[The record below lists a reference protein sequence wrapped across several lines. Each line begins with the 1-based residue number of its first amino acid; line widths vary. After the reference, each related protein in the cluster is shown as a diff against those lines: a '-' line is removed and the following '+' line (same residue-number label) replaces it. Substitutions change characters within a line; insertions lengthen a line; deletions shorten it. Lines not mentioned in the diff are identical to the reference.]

1 MQAAIRIVDKST
13 GDGVD
18 TARRT
23 FVPILSGELVLNDAE
38 EVILSPT
45 HSTICNILSDPGY
58 PLGLSSSRQFLK
70 RQKSA
75 IGFHLR
81 SRSIRES
88 KSHRPSIFKET
99 GLERQKVS
107 DHDLQNDALR
117 DFTAEKKILAETSRR
132 RSSKKKTPL
141 AKRSS
146 SFLPRSVKPG
156 LQGSITSLVS
166 SRSITLIRGLKQ
178 TSSDEEERKQSAA
191 RTVKKPEESDDAVD
205 TTKPMP
211 RKSSRKGK
219 SVGSALQMSAEESD
233 YIKKLQRRT
242 KSLDEGKKSLPSDVL
257 ESKVSVVS
265 RFAKLESKLDAVTSS
280 TQRGVTEIKSPK
292 AQRVA
297 RSSSIVVPKP
307 LRAPSIS
314 RKSRK
319 RSSGT
324 GAYERQLEELQNQLE
339 KDKSKRKKGE
349 GPASKVKAAI
359 VNPTRLQ
366 LIRQHLKIGPKE
378 TEEAESDERESSESL
393 SMAEPSMW
401 ELLSKKRDSEKEK
414 PKFVDEIPEET
425 SEPKRPKKRNLI
437 HSQWKNSS
445 MTFVRAQ
452 TNWRKLVHS
461 VRRASIDEKEKYTL
475 KNTRWD
481 DISAQEQAKDEDDSS
496 KVMVEFMKHH
506 HVHRKSLYR
515 KVDSSTIVTRH
526 IGATETKVSI
536 PRSIISSDP
545 QSSPDLLDSSK
556 PIIPESLLITIQQK
570 MPHGMRYQGGSMPE
584 KTKSSKRLDK
594 SKKRKPSVTSANIPK
609 RIDSF
614 GEAALQVISALS
626 KKKPGHKELDGT
638 RDVLLRG
645 TESAILTTESE
656 ESPEEDLP
664 IKPSYRPIGLFKKF
678 ILEEPEGT
686 TSSDT
691 PYVKMMK
698 DEFKKE
704 KLRKGSYHQNKANS
718 DTDLTRA
725 SSETKIHES
734 KSDSKVSF
742 EKVIDAKWRLIEERN
757 RFKGQRDPYA
767 IHYTESFMNL
777 SLPMVPV
784 ETPPGKDASSKRG
797 LARKEKEA
805 KKLLLKK
812 ASSDSTSSLVSF
824 ASSLELPDAVK
835 RSKVLIDQK
844 QYKDELIDTVTTKT
858 KLKKKAGDRPLSSPL
873 DNIKRKRSVTHPSSG
888 SITFLQDDMMTDEA
902 ETDIAAAEEAT
913 EMPKSPKYSDVTGLR
928 DRPLET
934 EIAPETKI
942 KKIRRET
949 IEGQQQ
955 SSLPDGERVTEDD
968 EEQLKPTESDI
979 AAERIMKGKS
989 SQLSLFASS
998 TSSSEDEFVKHD
1010 SETPVAADFDE
1021 KSEDRKALR
1030 RTLYEVDTRSEQ
1042 EAPLEITKGG
1052 FTAERKK
1059 TRKAD
1064 GRFTRAPE
1072 TVAEEK
1078 MLKRTRIVKR
1088 GEFAMGKE
1096 TKAPPEEKMLKRTR
1110 REKQDEFTMGK
1121 ETKAP
1126 TEEQML
1132 IETRSIKH
1140 DEFEMGQEP
1149 RIPSEEKMLKRTG
1162 KEKQDEFA
1170 MGKEP
1175 RVLSD
1180 EKMLERTRSAKQDEF
1195 ATGKESRVPSEERIL
1210 KRTPSAKQSSSA
1222 MESSS
1227 VESRD
1232 DVSSITKT
1240 SEASYK
1246 SQRQDTPKRKRDNKP
1261 KGKIKKK
1268 EQKYTTP
1275 SMADLD
1281 RLEGISKRDDSG
1293 RAQLYREDSEG
1304 SQVSKTTSSMIL
1316 QSKKDK
1322 SDHDAGL
1329 VDTGSTSQEGAE
1341 LSRTILFES
1350 AMTGASD
1357 TTVKFPR
1364 GKDYL
1369 TPKQSTPDIAM
1380 GFTSDNFY
1388 SKTSSH
1394 MGDWLQKQLKDREAS
1409 LTSVK
1414 DKVLSFHTTS
1424 SLGHAPL
1431 RKATFGGKEVLPP
1444 IRDTKQ
1450 AAAVKDLPF
1459 TGPRILKP
1467 LPGRVYTFIKPFS
1480 RLSSEGHS
1488 EKSSLS
1494 HFLRSY
1500 VHVNQERAMAR
1511 AQWLSRIATSDT
1523 TDACARPPLQ
1533 PRIKRRFQGW
1543 DGGTSLESHTMID
1556 LPDFIDNVPT
1566 LIKALTDTK
1575 ERIQKRCQDEK
1586 NYHKNIQF
1594 SKSPAE
1600 VSQEYTA
1607 YHGIEELF
1615 QFMLTSVVQNRPDDP
1630 LNYLIEL
1637 TRGILRQMSKRQT
1650 MDDLKEKQARFHDP
1664 SSHQSLRRGLNR
1676 TPSSTLSNMSNASTY
1691 TSTTSS
1697 SSSSPQSQ
1705 LSSAPLRSLSSTTSS
1720 SSSSLLSSS
1729 HGVYS
1734 SKFNETL
1741 RL

>member
-1 MQAAIRIVDKST
+1 
-13 GDGVD
+13 
-18 TARRT
+18 
-23 FVPILSGELVLNDAE
+23 
-38 EVILSPT
+38 
-45 HSTICNILSDPGY
+45 
-58 PLGLSSSRQFLK
+58 
-70 RQKSA
+70 QK
-75 IGFHLR
+75 
-81 SRSIRES
+81 
-88 KSHRPSIFKET
+88 
-99 GLERQKVS
+99 
-107 DHDLQNDALR
+107 
-117 DFTAEKKILAETSRR
+117 
-132 RSSKKKTPL
+132 
-141 AKRSS
+141 
-146 SFLPRSVKPG
+146 
-156 LQGSITSLVS
+156 
-166 SRSITLIRGLKQ
+166 
-178 TSSDEEERKQSAA
+178 
-191 RTVKKPEESDDAVD
+191 
-205 TTKPMP
+205 
-211 RKSSRKGK
+211 
-219 SVGSALQMSAEESD
+219 
-233 YIKKLQRRT
+233 
-242 KSLDEGKKSLPSDVL
+242 
-257 ESKVSVVS
+257 
-265 RFAKLESKLDAVTSS
+265 
-280 TQRGVTEIKSPK
+280 
-292 AQRVA
+292 VA

-307 LRAPSIS
+307 LRAPSIF

-324 GAYERQLEELQNQLE
+324 GAYERQLAELQNQLE

-349 GPASKVKAAI
+349 AQASKVKAAI

-378 TEEAESDERESSESL
+378 TEEAESDERESSESI
-393 SMAEPSMW
+393 SMAEPSIW
-401 ELLSKKRDSEKEK
+401 ELLSKKRGSEKEK
-414 PKFVDEIPEET
+414 LKFVDEIPAET
-425 SEPKRPKKRNLI
+425 SGPKRPKNRILI
-437 HSQWKNSS
+437 HSQWKNTS
-445 MTFVRAQ
+445 MTFLRAQ
-452 TNWRKLVHS
+452 TNWRKLMHS
-461 VRRASIDEKEKYTL
+461 VKKASKDEKEKYTL

-506 HVHRKSLYR
+506 HVHRKSVYR

-536 PRSIISSDP
+536 PRSIISSEP
-545 QSSPDLLDSSK
+545 QSSPDFLDSSK

-570 MPHGMRYQGGSMPE
+570 ISHCMRYRGSSMPE

-594 SKKRKPSVTSANIPK
+594 LKKRKPSVTSADIPK

-614 GEAALQVISALS
+614 GESALQVISALS

-638 RDVLLRG
+638 RDILLRG

-656 ESPEEDLP
+656 ESPEEDLR
-664 IKPSYRPIGLFKKF
+664 IKPSYRPIRLFKKF

-718 DTDLTRA
+718 DTDLARA

-742 EKVIDAKWRLIEERN
+742 EKVIDAKWRLIKEMN

-812 ASSDSTSSLVSF
+812 TSSDSTASLVSF
-824 ASSLELPDAVK
+824 ASSLESTESYKPTETVGRPWNIPERSEKKLPDAIK

-844 QYKDELIDTVTTKT
+844 QYQDELIDTITTKT

-873 DNIKRKRSVTHPSSG
+873 DNIKRKHDEKFTQRSVTHPSSG
-888 SITFLQDDMMTDEA
+888 SITFLQDDMVTDEA
-902 ETDIAAAEEAT
+902 ETDIAAAAT
-913 EMPKSPKYSDVTGLR
+913 EMPKSRKYSEVTGIR

-934 EIAPETKI
+934 EIATETKI

-949 IEGQQQ
+949 LEGQH
-955 SSLPDGERVTEDD
+955 SSLPDGERVTEYD
-968 EEQLKPTESDI
+968 EEQLNRTESDI
-979 AAERIMKGKS
+979 TAERIMKGKS
-989 SQLSLFASS
+989 TQLSLFASS
-998 TSSSEDEFVKHD
+998 TSSSEDEFVKDD
-1010 SETPVAADFDE
+1010 SETPVAPSSADFDE

-1030 RTLYEVDTRSEQ
+1030 RKLYEVDTRSEQ

-1064 GRFTRAPE
+1064 ERFTRAPE

-1088 GEFAMGKE
+1088 GEFALGKETKAPPKEKMLKRTRREKQDEFTMGKE
-1096 TKAPPEEKMLKRTR
+1096 TKAPTEEQRLIETRSVKHDEFEMGKEPRVPSEEKMLKRTRIVKRGEFTLGKETKAPPKEKMLKRTR

-1132 IETRSIKH
+1132 IETRSVKH
-1140 DEFEMGQEP
+1140 DEFEMG
-1149 RIPSEEKMLKRTG
+1149 
-1162 KEKQDEFA
+1162 
-1170 MGKEP
+1170 KEP
-1175 RVLSD
+1175 RVPSE
-1180 EKMLERTRSAKQDEF
+1180 EKMLERTRREKQDEFTMGKETKAPTEEQMLIETRSVKHDEFEMGKEPRVPSEEKMLERTHSAKQDEF
-1195 ATGKESRVPSEERIL
+1195 AMGKESRVPSEERIL
-1210 KRTPSAKQSSSA
+1210 KRTLSAKQSSSV

-1268 EQKYTTP
+1268 EQKYKTP
-1275 SMADLD
+1275 SMAVLD
-1281 RLEGISKRDDSG
+1281 RLEGISKRDDSK
-1293 RAQLYREDSEG
+1293 RAQLNQESSKG
-1304 SQVSKTTSSMIL
+1304 SLISKTTSSMIL
-1316 QSKKDK
+1316 QSEDK
-1322 SDHDAGL
+1322 SDYDAGL
-1329 VDTGSTSQEGAE
+1329 VDMITGSTSQEGAE
-1341 LSRTILFES
+1341 LSRTNLFES

-1357 TTVKFPR
+1357 TTVVKFPR

-1369 TPKQSTPDIAM
+1369 TPKQSTPDFVM
-1380 GFTSDNFY
+1380 GFTSDNLY

-1394 MGDWLQKQLKDREAS
+1394 MGDWLQKQLKDREES

-1431 RKATFGGKEVLPP
+1431 RRATFGGKEVLPP

-1467 LPGRVYTFIKPFS
+1467 LPGRVFTFIKPFS
-1480 RLSSEGHS
+1480 RLPSEGQS

-1494 HFLRSY
+1494 PFLRSY
-1500 VHVNQERAMAR
+1500 VYVNQERAMAR
-1511 AQWLSRIATSDT
+1511 AQWLSRIATTDT
-1523 TDACARPPLQ
+1523 TDTCARPPIQ
-1533 PRIKRRFQGW
+1533 PRVKRRFQGW
-1543 DGGTSLESHTMID
+1543 DGGTPLESHTMTD

-1615 QFMLTSVVQNRPDDP
+1615 QVCRRNLLTLCLV
-1630 LNYLIEL
+1630 
-1637 TRGILRQMSKRQT
+1637 
-1650 MDDLKEKQARFHDP
+1650 
-1664 SSHQSLRRGLNR
+1664 
-1676 TPSSTLSNMSNASTY
+1676 LS
-1691 TSTTSS
+1691 
-1697 SSSSPQSQ
+1697 
-1705 LSSAPLRSLSSTTSS
+1705 
-1720 SSSSLLSSS
+1720 
-1729 HGVYS
+1729 
-1734 SKFNETL
+1734 
-1741 RL
+1741 